1 MEEENKQEKK
11 SKLKKWCEKFS
22 FWCSNIFKDYKEK
35 KRNEKIKIW
44 LVYLIPI
51 VISSCALSQTNKA
64 NKIANKANEFAEA
77 ANRNAEEAN
86 IIAREANEEA
96 QRSNHLAIDAVNINI
111 LSEKITKIQD
121 VYAKNNGQ
129 NISSE
134 DKEVLTNI
142 FNSVESLM
150 DINYHDSSPKFVLV
164 KEKSELLKTLIYS
177 YLYKLVPELK
187 PVVAMGDENGAELPI
202 TGTLPD
208 LESAFLDYRNTF
220 LNYLLHD
227 NN

>member
-11 SKLKKWCEKFS
+11 NKFKKWCEKITLWFS
-22 FWCSNIFKDYKEK
+22 NLFQNYKEK
-35 KRNEKIKIW
+35 TRNEKIKIW
-44 LVYLIPI
+44 LVYLLPI
-51 VISSCALSQTNKA
+51 VISLCALSQTNKA
-64 NKIANKANEFAEA
+64 NEIAKI
-77 ANRNAEEAN
+77 ANRNAEEAD
-86 IIAREANEEA
+86 IIAREANKEA

-121 VYAKNNGQ
+121 IYAKNNGQ

-150 DINYHDSSPKFVLV
+150 DINYHNSSPKFVLV

-187 PVVAMGDENGAELPI
+187 PVVAMGDGNGAELPI

>member
-1 MEEENKQEKK
+1 MEEDNKQEKK
-11 SKLKKWCEKFS
+11 SKFKKWCEKF
-22 FWCSNIFKDYKEK
+22 FLGCRDTFKNYKEK
-35 KRNEKIKIW
+35 TINEKIKIW
-44 LVYLIPI
+44 LVYFIPI
-51 VISSCALSQTNKA
+51 AISSCALSQTNKA
-64 NKIANKANEFAEA
+64 NEIAEA

-121 VYAKNNGQ
+121 IYAKNNRQ

-150 DINYHDSSPKFVLV
+150 DINYHNSSPKFVLV

-177 YLYKLVPELK
+177 YLYQLVPELK